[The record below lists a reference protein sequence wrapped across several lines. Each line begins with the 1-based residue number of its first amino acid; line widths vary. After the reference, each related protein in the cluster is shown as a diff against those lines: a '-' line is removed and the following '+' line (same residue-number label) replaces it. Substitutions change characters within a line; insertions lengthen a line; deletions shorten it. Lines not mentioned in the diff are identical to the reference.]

1 MSPMDFPVNRP
12 EQAHQPKSRLEEC
25 VDSSAWKTQS
35 NPSGKSKIWMEN
47 FRDQNPT
54 GVSTRDQSSQATLLS
69 MFSLSS
75 GRSEVFQLIV
85 GMVILANAV
94 S

>member
-1 MSPMDFPVNRP
+1 
-12 EQAHQPKSRLEEC
+12 
-25 VDSSAWKTQS
+25 
-35 NPSGKSKIWMEN
+35 MEN